1 MEFINYNG
9 RHVEAKCERCGWGV
23 MVPSAERGLNPAPVT
38 CDDCLIY
45 LRTHPEQAQREF
57 DAAMRRS
64 ERDSVAMRARWAAQD
79 AAKETRTA

>member
-9 RHVEAKCERCGWGV
+9 RHVEAKCERCGSIV
-23 MVPSAERGLNPAPVT
+23 MVPASERRLSPAPVT
-38 CDDCLIY
+38 CDDCLSY

-64 ERDSVAMRARWAAQD
+64 EQDSLARRARWAAQD
-79 AAKETRTA
+79 AAKESRTE